1 MEKKEVK
8 IVTKVEEVPSFFN
21 FFKSYDI
28 SNVDK
33 DKKEDDDEEEE
44 EEDEMDIIEEEYDLG
59 LFIKEELIPYAIEYY
74 LGIIKDEG
82 EDMEDMEDL
91 EDEDD
96 ESEES
101 PKRKGKK
108 H

>member
-1 MEKKEVK
+1 M
-8 IVTKVEEVPSFFN
+8 TKVEEVPSFFN
-21 FFKSYDI
+21 FFKEYDVAKI
-28 SNVDK
+28 NK
-33 DKKEDDDEEEE
+33 DKKEEDDEEEE
-44 EEDEMDIIEEEYDLG
+44 EEDELDIIEEEYDLG

-82 EDMEDMEDL
+82 EDEGDFEDFEDE

-96 ESEES
+96 DIPVKKSS
-101 PKRKGKK
+101 KK